1 MWQTQWVCL
10 KSNKPPTE
18 NEGQAVKLLEI
29 LSNCN
34 WEPHKQKILSRISR
48 QISQVQG
55 DGHTLADGYPPP
67 CLIHIGEFEI
77 EFLPK
82 SSKPAT
88 IPPEVRNNMPSAIFS
103 IRVRISL
110 RDLNFPKLF
119 KALPLACNP
128 KTKNI
133 SRTVTS
139 LSQNV
144 NVTTSSE
151 AMNKSGM
158 NVTGISGF
166 SRLQINKHSIQK
178 DVNSSS
184 DRSHL
189 HPFPTQQM
197 SHMKPSQ
204 LLTSIQTL
212 TTSVPLQSS
221 GVRTLASNTVTLSK
235 VLPAGPTASPSIIV
249 SSTVAQSISTTS
261 LISTRV
267 IPSVSSTSA
276 GKVGISL
283 LQASTSA
290 IASAPQQNI
299 MINSERPSQ
308 SVPYTAQ
315 EVKSSAKETATTST
329 ADAILPSSS
338 LAPVPTHLMSNPINV
353 IATSVVTVTTS
364 VTTGRPVTALSVEQR
379 AVSLIRQP
387 LNQAPQTGVN
397 KTTLASLQS
406 VLQNKVV
413 SSSASS
419 TTAAKP
425 LTTPSSTPALPT
437 STCASEVKVPG
448 NNNAM
453 QVDDLRPPASLS
465 IAQVQEKVCVLG
477 PKSSP
482 VTLLGPFTSPSSIPK
497 VLPQMKIVQSSVVDK
512 DGKPV
517 IHLVPFTGA
526 VCGKTLPMTTV
537 IKSLP
542 VGNAGGQQASTTGVM
557 KNPTNVY
564 TLSDVSTTTTNV
576 AHISNAST
584 TVTQSTAPAMS
595 EKVQGP
601 MLPQHGDQILL
612 VSSDENNIKL
622 LNKLKK
628 SENIKN
634 PSDNNIKAEES
645 KKVEDE
651 NNAWENIDQSFVSVK
666 RKLDDEPV
674 EERKKVKTS
683 DNEDKKLADVSS
695 NVKDSD
701 SVLAKILMSDAVK
714 ETYTKY
720 RDIKADNVRNEGEI
734 KQGAS
739 SESNNCKGKENFKG
753 SIKNIEKTQ
762 DAESDSDCG
771 SPDNR
776 RSQNTAELDS
786 SCDKSDESDATVVG
800 GIDAEQKEAEGRKIE
815 STVVKSTEDQA
826 TGSKTEEVYSE
837 EDHPEVIHILDYP
850 VKKPYSKP
858 SAECKENIV
867 TNENNSLA
875 SSTKETLKRR
885 LSQEAETE
893 SGKKPR
899 TEEED
904 IQKMK
909 TEENAEENEEELCM
923 TVEDT
928 DDMAVIIPNE
938 DCVEIVNSSDVST
951 HFYYF

>member
-119 KALPLACNP
+119 KALPLACTP

-364 VTTGRPVTALSVEQR
+364 VTTGRPVTAVSVEQR

-526 VCGKTLPMTTV
+526 VCGKTLPMSTV

-739 SESNNCKGKENFKG
+739 SESNNSKGKENFKG
-753 SIKNIEKTQ
+753 SIENIEKTQ

-837 EDHPEVIHILDYP
+837 EDHPEVIHILDFP

-951 HFYYF
+951 HFHYF